1 MKYYFF
7 YGAIPIEFERPN
19 ISESTIKNGIKP
31 KVKPSTTKPKVK
43 PSVTKAVIIND
54 IYDKTK

>member
-7 YGAIPIEFERPN
+7 YGAIPIEIERPD

-31 KVKPSTTKPKVK
+31 KVKPSTTK
-43 PSVTKAVIIND
+43 AVILND